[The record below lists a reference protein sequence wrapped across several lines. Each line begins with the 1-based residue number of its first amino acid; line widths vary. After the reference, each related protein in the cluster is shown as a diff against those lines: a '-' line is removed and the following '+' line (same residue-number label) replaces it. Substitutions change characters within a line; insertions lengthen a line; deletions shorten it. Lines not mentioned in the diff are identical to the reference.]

1 MYRKKGFWSMIFFD
15 CLVCPNG
22 VFSSTL
28 CGAMYLRRL
37 EIQGFK
43 TVATKTVLEFKP
55 DTDGRRGMTAIIGPN
70 GSGKSNIADAMRWV
84 MGEQSMK
91 LLRAK
96 KSEDV
101 IFSGTPNKPRAG
113 FAEASLTLV
122 NDDKPEIDM
131 SEIVITRRLYRDGEA
146 EYLVNNQPVRLS
158 DVTLLL
164 ANCGIGQR
172 TYSVIGQGMV
182 DAVLV
187 ASPSERKEFF
197 DEASGLRP
205 FQLKRNASA
214 NKLENT
220 RENLKQADALLREI
234 EPRLTTLERQVKRLQ
249 EREGIEQELQRVEK
263 AYFGKMWSEIRLRLD
278 AATLALSKEEA
289 DYALKAKEFEALET
303 EFAGMEKAAP
313 VSDGATRELRDIL
326 DGLREERSRLRERQI
341 RLESKRELAKAVSA
355 QKPWSPLPLSKI
367 ILEIEA
373 LQQAQ
378 QSLFDELE
386 ADKPDLEKAREL
398 IRGLRVRNTDLLAKL
413 QQPAPE
419 PVKAPQADPELEAEM
434 AQLLQDMQ
442 AVTEKM
448 AETEQKIQTA
458 SKQEDEGRTAVFAI
472 QHKLNAK
479 RHEAQQVER
488 RLSDARIEMAR
499 LETRRDGCLAEMRQY
514 APHLEADLSVLS
526 EAPDQDLVLPVEQ
539 LQSKMQRLRTQLE
552 WIGGIDPETV
562 TEYDTTK
569 QRFEELT
576 RQTDDLKAAMV
587 SLETIIEELDRSI
600 KERGDA
606 AFEQLNTEFGLFF
619 KKLFG
624 GGDAQLVKVL
634 PDTVQAGEDG
644 EVEEG
649 ESEGRVVKAGIDIL
663 ATPPGKRLKAIALL
677 SGGERALTSIALICA
692 IMAINPSPFVVLD
705 EVDAALDDANS
716 RKFAEIVDQL
726 SHRTQF
732 VVVTHNR
739 NTMNK
744 ANVLY
749 GITMGDDGISQLLS
763 VSLDSYSAA

>member
-1 MYRKKGFWSMIFFD
+1 MIFFD

-448 AETEQKIQTA
+448 AETEQKIQAA

-644 EVEEG
+644 EVEG

>member
-1 MYRKKGFWSMIFFD
+1 
-15 CLVCPNG
+15 
-22 VFSSTL
+22 
-28 CGAMYLRRL
+28 MYLRRL

-43 TVATKTVLEFKP
+43 TVANKTVLEFKP
-55 DTDGRRGMTAIIGPN
+55 DPDGRRGMTAIIGPN

-113 FAEASLTLV
+113 FAEVSLTLV

-146 EYLVNNQPVRLS
+146 EYLVNNQGVRLG

-205 FQLKRNASA
+205 FQLKRNASV
-214 NKLENT
+214 NKLEAT
-220 RENLKQADALLREI
+220 KDHLKQADALLREI
-234 EPRLTTLERQVKRLQ
+234 EPRLHTLEKQVKRLQ
-249 EREGIEQELQRVEK
+249 EREGIEQELQRVER
-263 AYFGKMWSEIRLRLD
+263 AYFGKVWREVRERLAETQGRV
-278 AATLALSKEEA
+278 AQAEA
-289 DYALKAKEFEALET
+289 EYAVKAKEYDTLEQ
-303 EFAGMEKAAP
+303 EFSGMEQAA
-313 VSDGATRELRDIL
+313 SATDPARELRQVL
-326 DGLREERSRLRERQI
+326 DGLREERTKLRERQI
-341 RLESKRELAKAVSA
+341 RLESKRELAKAVSQ

-367 ILEIEA
+367 ILEIEG
-373 LQQAQ
+373 LQDTQ
-378 QSLFDELE
+378 QSLFDELASE
-386 ADKPDLEKAREL
+386 QPDLEKARHLIAEL
-398 IRGLRVRNTDLLAKL
+398 RRRNTDLLSKL

-419 PVKAPQADPELEAEM
+419 PTKAPQADPSLEAEM
-434 AQLLQDMQ
+434 TDILEAMQ
-442 AVTEKM
+442 RVTEKM
-448 AETEQKIQTA
+448 AETEKQIQSA
-458 SKQEDEGRTAVFAI
+458 SRQEDESRAAVFAI
-472 QHKLNAK
+472 QHKLNSK
-479 RHEAQQVER
+479 RQEAQSVER
-488 RLSDARIEMAR
+488 RLGEVRVELAR
-499 LETRRDGCLAEMRQY
+499 LETRRDGFLSEMRQY
-514 APHLEADLSVLS
+514 APHLEQDLEQLGQDLGGE
-526 EAPDQDLVLPVEQ
+526 EAPLPPEQ
-539 LQSKMQRLRTQLE
+539 LQARMQRLRTQLE

-562 TEYDTTK
+562 AEYEVTKKRYEDLVGQTT
-569 QRFEELT
+569 
-576 RQTDDLKAAMV
+576 DLKGAMQ
-587 SLETIIEELDRSI
+587 SLETVIEELDRSI

-606 AFEQLNTEFGLFF
+606 AFDQLNREFGLFF

-634 PDTVQAGEDG
+634 PDVPEAPEEALTEDG
-644 EVEEG
+644 TETR
-649 ESEGRVVKAGIDIL
+649 SMKAGIDIL

-749 GITMGDDGISQLLS
+749 GITMGDDGVSQLLS
-763 VSLDSYSAA
+763 VSLDSYSKA

>member
-1 MYRKKGFWSMIFFD
+1 
-15 CLVCPNG
+15 
-22 VFSSTL
+22 
-28 CGAMYLRRL
+28 MYLRRL

-55 DTDGRRGMTAIIGPN
+55 DMNGPRGLTAIVGPN

-101 IFSGTPNKPRAG
+101 IFSGTAKKVRAG
-113 FAEASLTLV
+113 FAEVSLSIV
-122 NDDKPEIDM
+122 NDDRPEIDM

-146 EYLVNNQPVRLS
+146 EYLVNNQQVRLS
-158 DVTLLL
+158 DISLLL
-164 ANCGIGQR
+164 ANCGIGQK

-205 FQLKRNASA
+205 FQLKRNSSV
-214 NKLENT
+214 NKLEAS
-220 RENLKQADALLREI
+220 RDNLKQVENLLREI
-234 EPRLTTLERQVKRLQ
+234 EPRLATLDRQVKRLR
-249 EREGIEQELQRVEK
+249 ERDGIEHELRRVEQT
-263 AYFGKMWSEIRLRLD
+263 YFGRLWSDLRAKLD
-278 AATLALSKEEA
+278 VATTNLLKQEA
-289 DYALKAKEFEALET
+289 EYSLKAKEYEALEL
-303 EFAGMEKAAP
+303 EFSGLEKATP
-313 VSDGATRELRDIL
+313 VSDETRAYRDAL
-326 DGLREERSRLRERQI
+326 DGLREERARLRERQI
-341 RLESKRELAKAVSA
+341 RLESKKEMAKVVSA
-355 QKPWSPLPLSKI
+355 QRPWSPLPLSKI

-373 LQQAQ
+373 LQTAQ
-378 QSLFDELE
+378 QALFDLVESE
-386 ADKPDLEKAREL
+386 SPDWEKVRSLVAQ
-398 IRGLRVRNTDLLAKL
+398 LRSKNTELLAKL

-419 PVKAPQADPELEAEM
+419 PTKVQMADPALEQEAIEV
-434 AQLLQDMQ
+434 LTEMQ

-448 AETEQKIQTA
+448 LEMERKIQDA
-458 SKQEDEGRTAVFAI
+458 AKKEDEGRSAI
-472 QHKLNAK
+472 FTMQHKLSAK
-479 RHEAQQVER
+479 RNEAQVVER
-488 RLSDARIEMAR
+488 RVTDARVEAAR
-499 LETRRDGCLAEMRQY
+499 LETRRDGFYADLRQH
-514 APHLEADLSVLS
+514 APQLEAELEEISQ
-526 EAPDQDLVLPVEQ
+526 APVDEDLVQPVEQ
-539 LQSKMQRLRTQLE
+539 LLSKMQRLRSQLE

-562 TEYDTTK
+562 AEYETTK
-569 QRFEELT
+569 KRFEELST
-576 RQTDDLKAAMV
+576 QTEDLQGAIR
-587 SLETIIEELDRSI
+587 SLETVIEELDRTI

-606 AFEQLNTEFGLFF
+606 AFEHLNREFGLFF

-624 GGDAQLVKVL
+624 GGEAQLVKVL
-634 PDTVQAGEDG
+634 PDIIGAEGEGGLESDVLSPEEGG
-644 EVEEG
+644 EV
-649 ESEGRVVKAGIDIL
+649 RTVKAGIDIQ

-692 IMAINPSPFVVLD
+692 IMAINLSPFVVLD

-716 RKFAEIVDQL
+716 RKFAEIIDTL

-749 GITMGDDGISQLLS
+749 GVTMGDDGVSQLLS
-763 VSLDSYSAA
+763 VSLDSYSKA

>member
-1 MYRKKGFWSMIFFD
+1 
-15 CLVCPNG
+15 
-22 VFSSTL
+22 
-28 CGAMYLRRL
+28 MYLRRL

-43 TVATKTVLEFKP
+43 TVAVKTVLEFKP

-91 LLRAK
+91 MLRAK

-113 FAEASLTLV
+113 FAEVSLTLV
-122 NDDKPEIDM
+122 NDDKPEIEM

-146 EYLVNNQPVRLS
+146 EYLVNNQLVRLS
-158 DVTLLL
+158 DVVLLL

-214 NKLENT
+214 NKLEHT
-220 RENLKQADALLREI
+220 RENLKQADVLLREI
-234 EPRLTTLERQVKRLQ
+234 EPRLVALERQVTRLQ
-249 EREGIEQELQRVEK
+249 EREGIEQELLRIEK
-263 AYFGKMWSEIRLRLD
+263 AYFGKMWSEIRARLD
-278 AATLALSKEEA
+278 VATLTLNKEEA
-289 DYALKAKEFEALET
+289 DYLIKAKEFETLEV
-303 EFAGMEKAAP
+303 EFASMEKAAP
-313 VSDGATRELRDIL
+313 MKDGVSHELRNAL
-326 DGLREERSRLRERQI
+326 DGLREERSKLRERQI
-341 RLESKRELAKAVSA
+341 RLESKRELAKVVSA

-367 ILEIEA
+367 ILEIES
-373 LQQAQ
+373 LQQTQ
-378 QSLFDELE
+378 HSLFTVLE
-386 ADKPDLEKAREL
+386 AENPDLDKAREL
-398 IRGLRVRNTDLLAKL
+398 IQVLRLRNTDLLAKL

-419 PVKAPQADPELEAEM
+419 PVKTMQVDPELEVEM
-434 AQLLQDMQ
+434 AQLLRDMQ
-442 AVTEKM
+442 EVTEKM
-448 AETEQKIQTA
+448 AATEQRIQAA

-479 RHEAQQVER
+479 RHEAQQIER
-488 RLSDARIEMAR
+488 RLADARIEMAR
-499 LETRRDGCLAEMRQY
+499 LETRRDGCLAEIRQY
-514 APHLEADLSVLS
+514 APSLEADLSALS
-526 EAPDQDLVLPVEQ
+526 ETPDKDLALPVEQ
-539 LQSKMQRLRTQLE
+539 LQSKMQKLRTQLE

-562 TEYDTTK
+562 TEHATTK

-576 RQTDDLKAAMV
+576 HQTDDLKAAML

-606 AFEQLNTEFGLFF
+606 AFERLNKEFGLYF

-624 GGDAQLVKVL
+624 GGDAQLLKVL
-634 PDTVQAGEDG
+634 PDIAQTGEED
-644 EVEEG
+644 EDAEDA
-649 ESEGRVVKAGIDIL
+649 SEGRVVKAGIDIQ
-663 ATPPGKRLKAIALL
+663 ATPPGKRLKSIALL

-716 RKFAEIVDQL
+716 RKFAEIIDQL

-739 NTMNK
+739 NTMHK

-763 VSLDSYSAA
+763 VSLDSYQAA

>member
-1 MYRKKGFWSMIFFD
+1 MIIFKGS
-15 CLVCPNG
+15 VCPKG
-22 VFSSTL
+22 IFSSIL
-28 CGAMYLRRL
+28 CGVMYLRRL

-43 TVATKTVLEFKP
+43 TVAVKTVLEFKP

-91 LLRAK
+91 MLRAK

-113 FAEASLTLV
+113 FAEVSLTLV
-122 NDDKPEIDM
+122 NDDKPEIEM

-146 EYLVNNQPVRLS
+146 EYLVNNQLVRLS
-158 DVTLLL
+158 DVVLLL

-214 NKLENT
+214 NKLEHT
-220 RENLKQADALLREI
+220 RENLKQADVLLREI
-234 EPRLTTLERQVKRLQ
+234 EPRLVALERQVTRLQ
-249 EREGIEQELQRVEK
+249 EREGIEQELLRIEK
-263 AYFGKMWSEIRLRLD
+263 AYFGKMWSEIRARLD
-278 AATLALSKEEA
+278 VATLTLNKEEA
-289 DYALKAKEFEALET
+289 DYLIKAKEFETLEV
-303 EFAGMEKAAP
+303 EFASMEKAAP
-313 VSDGATRELRDIL
+313 MKDGVSHELRNAL
-326 DGLREERSRLRERQI
+326 DGLREERSKLRERQI
-341 RLESKRELAKAVSA
+341 RLESKRELAKVVSA

-367 ILEIEA
+367 ILEIES
-373 LQQAQ
+373 LQQTQ
-378 QSLFDELE
+378 HSLFTVLE
-386 ADKPDLEKAREL
+386 AENPDLDKAREL
-398 IRGLRVRNTDLLAKL
+398 IQVLRLRNTDLLAKL

-419 PVKAPQADPELEAEM
+419 PVKTMQVDPELEVEM
-434 AQLLQDMQ
+434 AQLLRDMQ
-442 AVTEKM
+442 EVTEKM
-448 AETEQKIQTA
+448 AATEQRIQAA

-479 RHEAQQVER
+479 RHEAQQIER
-488 RLSDARIEMAR
+488 RLADARIEMAR
-499 LETRRDGCLAEMRQY
+499 LETRRDGCLAEIRQY
-514 APHLEADLSVLS
+514 APSLEADLSALS
-526 EAPDQDLVLPVEQ
+526 ETPDKDLALPVEQ
-539 LQSKMQRLRTQLE
+539 LQSKMQKLRTQLE

-562 TEYDTTK
+562 TEHATTK

-576 RQTDDLKAAMV
+576 HQTDDLKAAML

-606 AFEQLNTEFGLFF
+606 AFERLNKEFGLYF

-624 GGDAQLVKVL
+624 GGDAQLLKVL
-634 PDTVQAGEDG
+634 PDIAQTGEED
-644 EVEEG
+644 EDAEDA
-649 ESEGRVVKAGIDIL
+649 SEGRVVKAGIDIQ
-663 ATPPGKRLKAIALL
+663 ATPPGKRLKSIALL

-716 RKFAEIVDQL
+716 RKFAEIIDQL

-739 NTMNK
+739 NTMHK

-763 VSLDSYSAA
+763 VSLDSYQAA